1 MGHAVVGDL
10 SVSHIHDVA
19 AVDVGKEIQAVLV
32 VEADIGGVEAL
43 HGEKLHRG
51 GDLVKVLVNS
61 PLQSLYGLV
70 PSFAQEEG
78 LIYGGHSRCVGLP
91 RGDTRDTADNKVSP
105 LALLLEPLDLDDT
118 LVGAR
123 LVGEDPLGHLLGVLG
138 GVLGHD
144 EGVLQ
149 KLTGMGIR
157 LEGLVVGGAEAHEI
171 ALMGLG
177 TEEQIVVEGVDTED
191 HQDQLLG
198 AVVEDKADT
207 PHAVTEE
214 EADGGIVL
222 YLGLAPPLGA
232 LPAVGGHTQEIQGLV
247 AAVHRE
253 VVPFHLTDYAVLTA
267 NAEGNAA
274 YSQLFIDRGMLEYLE
289 HDISSLRLILAY

>member
-1 MGHAVVGDL
+1 
-10 SVSHIHDVA
+10 
-19 AVDVGKEIQAVLV
+19 
-32 VEADIGGVEAL
+32 
-43 HGEKLHRG
+43 
-51 GDLVKVLVNS
+51 
-61 PLQSLYGLV
+61 
-70 PSFAQEEG
+70 
-78 LIYGGHSRCVGLP
+78 
-91 RGDTRDTADNKVSP
+91 
-105 LALLLEPLDLDDT
+105 
-118 LVGAR
+118 
-123 LVGEDPLGHLLGVLG
+123 
-138 GVLGHD
+138 
-144 EGVLQ
+144 
-149 KLTGMGIR
+149 MGIR

-191 HQDQLLG
+191 HRDQLLG